1 MRKIISTVL
10 FIMFCFSM
18 VITGCGVTAADNT
31 AATASTVDKTSDTSA
46 AVAENDTG
54 LSPSGTFPLVKEK
67 TTITALIG
75 WSSQT
80 DLNENWNTKDY
91 EQKTNV
97 HVDWQIVSS
106 GDFREK
112 RALLLASGDLPEV
125 FVNGYNQF
133 TAADEMM
140 YGSQGSIIPL
150 NDVIEKDSIYLKKI
164 LTDNPLYKN
173 IITSADGKIY
183 SLPDINVC
191 YHCNFSQRMY
201 VNVEWLK
208 KLNIQMPTNI
218 DEFEKMLI
226 AFKEKDPNGNGK
238 ADEMPLVTTID
249 GWHYQLDGFL
259 MNAFVYCDGDTHLAI
274 NNGKI
279 EMTAIKPEYKEGLKY
294 LNKLYKEKLISPQS
308 FTTNASSMEKLNE
321 SGDRT
326 VIGSVIGGANYIF
339 AGGPAVS
346 ERWKE
351 YDILPPIKGMSG
363 FVTTPNY
370 TATRDVTPGYFA
382 ISNKAKDPS
391 LVMRWVDWLYSDE
404 GTLWH
409 DENGGREGIEYR
421 KANAD
426 ELDLNGK
433 PATYAQLK
441 VRKPEDNVV
450 WEQYLPSNRNKV
462 FRECW
467 ASPQDWRSDDPQAQG
482 TQYFQGTK
490 SYEAVAPKADLSLP
504 NLFVS
509 SDKISDFTRIKT
521 GIDDYIKE
529 SVTKFIT
536 GNMDVEKDWDSYVE
550 KMNNIGLKE
559 YLDMCQQAYDSKFKK

>member
-1 MRKIISTVL
+1 MRKCIILSLVL
-10 FIMFCFSM
+10 GLIFSAGM
-18 VITGCGVTAADNT
+18 TGCGAKDGNSATTAGSTIKGSGASSAADAN
-31 AATASTVDKTSDTSA
+31 
-46 AVAENDTG
+46 G
-54 LSPSGTFPLVKEK
+54 LSTLGTFPLVKEK

-75 WSSQT
+75 WGTQT
-80 DLNENWNTKDY
+80 DLNQNWNTLDY

-97 HVDWQIVSS
+97 HIEWQVVSS

-112 RALLLASGDLPEV
+112 RALILASGDLPDI

-133 TAADEMM
+133 TAADEMQ

-150 NDVIEKDSIYLKKI
+150 NDLINNDSLHFKKVM
-164 LTDNPLYKN
+164 DENPLYKK

-201 VNVEWLK
+201 VNVDWLK
-208 KLNIQMPTNI
+208 KLNMQMPTNT
-218 DEFEKMLI
+218 DEFEKMLV

-249 GWHYQLDGFL
+249 GWHFPIDGFL

-274 NNGKI
+274 NDGKI

-294 LNKLYKEKLISPQS
+294 LNSLYKKGLISPQS
-308 FTTNASSMEKLNE
+308 FTTNASSMQKINE

-326 VIGSVIGGANYIF
+326 VIGAVIGGANYIF

-346 ERWKE
+346 ARWME
-351 YDILPPIKGMSG
+351 YDIIPPVKGPDG

-370 TATRDVTPGYFA
+370 TATRDVTPGYFS
-382 ISNKAKDPS
+382 ISKSAQNPS
-391 LVMRWVDWLYSDE
+391 LIMRWVDWLYSEE

-409 DENGGREGIEYR
+409 DDAGGREGTEYR
-421 KANAD
+421 KANSG

-433 PATYAQLK
+433 PAKLAQLK
-441 VRKPEDNVV
+441 TRKPEDNVV
-450 WEQYLPSNRNKV
+450 WEQYLPSNRSKE
-462 FRECW
+462 FRESW
-467 ASPQDWRSDDPQAQG
+467 AAPQDWRSDDPQAQAV
-482 TQYFQGTK
+482 QYHQGTK
-490 SYEAVAPKADLSLP
+490 PYEAVAPGPELSLP

-509 SDKISDFTRIKT
+509 SDKISDFTRLKT

-529 SVTKFIT
+529 SVTKFVT
-536 GNMDVEKDWDSYVE
+536 GNMDIEKDWDSYIS

-559 YLDMCQQAYDSKFKK
+559 YLDMCQEAYDSKFKN